1 MENKLSQMSAMP
13 ETSEQII
20 QTDVMRYKRNKTA
33 ANFALLSLVFEC
45 LYFMVFYSV
54 NVTAFNTITIGI
66 SVVVNLCFLLVTMLA
81 EEGIRAYN
89 WKYSI
94 TLLALAVVQII
105 RIFYYPIKVL
115 NTTTTDGDIYT
126 YFFWHTMQKGEFSA
140 VMIIFLVLS
149 AACLVASAIFGYTRA
164 RKLEKFNKAI
174 DEGSV
179 SVEAALKDLDEKDA
193 QEVAN
198 A

>member
-81 EEGIRAYN
+81 EEEIRAYN

>member
-66 SVVVNLCFLLVTMLA
+66 SVVVNLCFLLVAMLA
-81 EEGIRAYN
+81 EEGIKAYN

-140 VMIIFLVLS
+140 VMIIFLALS

>member
-81 EEGIRAYN
+81 EEGIKAYN